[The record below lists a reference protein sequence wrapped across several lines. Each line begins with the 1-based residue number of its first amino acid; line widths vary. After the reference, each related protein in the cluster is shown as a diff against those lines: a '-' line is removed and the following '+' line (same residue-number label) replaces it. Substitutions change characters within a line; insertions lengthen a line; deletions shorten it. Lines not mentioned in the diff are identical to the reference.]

1 MPDQSARPSQSIST
15 PQDTMALP
23 TKSKN
28 ADSKSKSAD
37 TFSAPKSASA
47 VTMKRTKSKSADRKS
62 KSADTVPTIQFR
74 TTKGAAFEVYAD
86 NVLCNPVLFE
96 DAIGIRSW
104 SVINSVPTVA
114 IDTPAD
120 QLPLSPVHMLAST
133 SKIHVFFREP
143 GTGIFFERIVRN
155 NIPYARACFA
165 LCVSKKRVVE
175 IFGSI

>member
-1 MPDQSARPSQSIST
+1 
-15 PQDTMALP
+15 MALS

-28 ADSKSKSAD
+28 AD
-37 TFSAPKSASA
+37 
-47 VTMKRTKSKSADRKS
+47 RKS
-62 KSADTVPTIQFR
+62 KNADTVPPIQIR
-74 TTKGAAFEVYAD
+74 TAKGVIEAYAD
-86 NVLCNPVLFE
+86 NVLCNPTLFE
-96 DAIGIRSW
+96 DALFLRSW
-104 SVINSVPTVA
+104 SVANSVPSVA

-165 LCVSKKRVVE
+165 LCVSKERVVE